1 MSTIIKDERKVF
13 RKRYG
18 VPFFLDAIRT
28 HHTSSTEVSEEEN
41 KTIRVSLLGLVKF
54 YLQKECN
61 IKELSAL
68 LGFLSTVREEILV
81 SPQASFILVFIRLQ
95 YFKNKL
101 EESKAFNL
109 IYIKFI
115 LEWLRLNNKPQKIW
129 NFTVHYIIFIVKPNK
144 SNIVRYK
151 KCYKEYSL

>member
-68 LGFLSTVREEILV
+68 LGFLSTVKEETLV
-81 SPQASFILVFIRLQ
+81 SPQASYHSFHH
-95 YFKNKL
+95 
-101 EESKAFNL
+101 
-109 IYIKFI
+109 
-115 LEWLRLNNKPQKIW
+115 
-129 NFTVHYIIFIVKPNK
+129 TIIFFKQTRGK
-144 SNIVRYK
+144 RGF
-151 KCYKEYSL
+151 LM